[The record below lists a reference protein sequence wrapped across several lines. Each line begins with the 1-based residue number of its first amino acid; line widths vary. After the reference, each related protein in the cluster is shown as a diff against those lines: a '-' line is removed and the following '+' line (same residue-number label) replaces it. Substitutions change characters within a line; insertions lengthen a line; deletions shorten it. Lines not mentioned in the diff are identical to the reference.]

1 MVHDALKLVKLRS
14 DFYRDSYRKV
24 VAALLG
30 MVVIVI
36 ILVSV
41 IFFMAV
47 NKPSPKYFA
56 ATDSGRIIPLI
67 PLNQP
72 NLSESNI
79 LQWASKALISVYS
92 FDFVN
97 YKKSFQENR
106 QYFTDQ
112 GWQSFMDALTNAKTI
127 QTVKDSKL
135 VVSAVLNGAPIISNQ
150 YILRGR
156 YTWEAQ
162 VPILVSYQG
171 TESYSDNL
179 MATLKIQRVST
190 LDNKYGIGI
199 AEIVMQRGK

>member
-24 VAALLG
+24 VVALLG
-30 MVVIVI
+30 MVLIII
-36 ILVSV
+36 ILAGI
-41 IFFMAV
+41 IFFMVAS
-47 NKPSPKYFA
+47 KPTPKYFA
-56 ATDSGRIIPLI
+56 ATDSGRIIPLV

-72 NLSESNI
+72 NLNESNI

-97 YKKSFQENR
+97 YQKSFQQNR
-106 QYFTDQ
+106 QYFTSG

-127 QTVKDSKL
+127 DTVKDRKL
-135 VVSAVLNGAPIISNQ
+135 VVSAVLNGAPIITNQ
-150 YILRGR
+150 YVLRGR

-179 MATLKIQRVST
+179 IATLKIQRVST